1 MSYQKQLVSYS
12 DSQKN
17 YQGLLVQKAGTQAKA
32 TILISP
38 TWEGRG
44 EFVEH
49 IAERLCDLGYQAFC
63 IDMYGDGITEQHPAK
78 CEALMKPLVE
88 NRAELESRITLAL
101 DTIKKH
107 PDVNAEKI
115 IAIGYCFGG
124 LCVLDLARSG
134 AELLGVVS
142 FHGLLHAPKHT
153 PQEKSEDIKAS
164 ILVLHGHDD
173 PMVPVEQVNDLKAE
187 LTQLQADWQ
196 LHAYGNTV
204 HAFTNKNA
212 RMKNVAFYNELSD
225 RRSWQSMVNFFD
237 ELLQRSPK

>member
-1 MSYQKQLVSYS
+1 MTYQKTIVHYADDQQS
-12 DSQKN
+12 
-17 YQGLLVQKAGTQAKA
+17 YQGLLVQKADKQAKA
-32 TILISP
+32 TIMISH

-49 IAERLCDLGYQAFC
+49 IAERLCDLGFQAFC
-63 IDMYGDGITEQHPAK
+63 IDMYGDGRTEQHPAK

-88 NRAELESRITLAL
+88 NREELKSRITLAL

-107 PDVNAEKI
+107 PDVNPNRI

-134 AELLGVVS
+134 ADVLGVVS
-142 FHGLLHAPKHT
+142 FHGLLHAPEIT
-153 PQEKSEDIKAS
+153 SNNIKAS

-173 PMVPVEQVNDLKAE
+173 PMVPVEQVNALKIE
-187 LTQLQADWQ
+187 LTQVKADWQ
-196 LHAYGNTV
+196 IHAYSNTV

-212 RMKNVAFYNELSD
+212 NMKNVAFYNKRSD
-225 RRSWQSMVNFFD
+225 QRSWTSLLNFID
-237 ELLQRSPK
+237 ELLQA